1 MAYYDRH
8 CGCGVAAI
16 LCSHGGS
23 VAEQPSSQL
32 VQSFR
37 GDAHSWREWERGAVM
52 VGAVFRVGFH
62 LQTTVV
68 HLRLIRLPCT
78 RRRIAEHRYD
88 ICAYFSTFLPIYT
101 VMVLASHL
109 PVSSR
114 PIWPPSRIGAAWLL
128 SFAVTLRRLQFPD
141 SGGYILG

>member
-1 MAYYDRH
+1 MSSALVDFEIIQRQ
-8 CGCGVAAI
+8 
-16 LCSHGGS
+16 
-23 VAEQPSSQL
+23 EQ
-32 VQSFR
+32 
-37 GDAHSWREWERGAVM
+37 DE
-52 VGAVFRVGFH
+52 
-62 LQTTVV
+62 
-68 HLRLIRLPCT
+68 I
-78 RRRIAEHRYD
+78 IIRYD
-88 ICAYFSTFLPIYT
+88 ICAYFCAFLPIYT